1 MLWRIV
7 ILVSVAVMSFTSLRA
22 THIVGGEIYYDCLG
36 GNNYQVTLKVYR
48 DCINGIPPFDDPA
61 YIGVFDAVTGNL
73 VTSLILTQP
82 VITTITSTISVPCYA
97 PAPGSVCEEEAIYTT
112 QCNLPPNA
120 NGYML
125 VYQRCCR
132 NATIV
137 NLINPGGQGSS
148 IVCFMPPG
156 SQAVCNS
163 SARYNNYPPIYL
175 CIGIPLI
182 FDHSATD
189 PDGDSLVYELCAPY
203 NGADQNN
210 PMPQPPNPPPY
221 PSVTYVPPYTGS
233 APMSSAPALTCNPV
247 SGFLTGTPTMLGT
260 WVVAVCCKEY
270 RNGQLINIS
279 MRDFQF
285 TVLPCTPI
293 PVTGNININVAALNC
308 TGLTIPFQQSSV
320 NASNFLWNFGDPTTL
335 GDTSNTAN
343 PTYTYPAN
351 GTYTVTL
358 VINPYS
364 DCSDT
369 DVVVIN
375 VTQPPIAQFAAPP
388 PQCIETNNFSFT
400 AGGTFGPGAT
410 LSWNFGANA
419 NIPTSSS
426 ANPSGIIFNV
436 AGIFPV
442 TLTITENGCTS
453 TVTQNVTVYPM
464 PDALF
469 NTPNA
474 EGCVPHTVFFNDASI
489 TGVPLTYFWDFG
501 DGNTS
506 TQPNPSHTYTQV
518 GVYDVTL
525 IITATAG
532 CVAVDTFFMPGL
544 VVVNPV
550 PTAGFTVDSL
560 SVSIFD
566 PFITATDLS
575 SGADSCQLNWGDG
588 YVSTNMCNETHA
600 YWNYGQYTITQ
611 IVWNEYG
618 CPDTAQLRVEV
629 RPEHRFYIPNS
640 FTPNGDGLNDV
651 FIPAI
656 MGAEDYRFMIFDRW
670 GELIFESSDTDQGW
684 NGRYKGD
691 KCQQDVYVWKVEY
704 TNAATGEPANKIGH
718 VTLIR

>member
-1 MLWRIV
+1 MRWRLYILSCFALLWF
-7 ILVSVAVMSFTSLRA
+7 APLRA
-22 THIVGGEIYYDCLG
+22 THIVGGELYYDCLG
-36 GNNYQVTLKVYR
+36 NNNYQVTLKVYR

-61 YIGVFDAVTGNL
+61 SIGIFDAVTGAL
-73 VTSLILTQP
+73 VTDLVLTQP
-82 VITTITSTISVPCYA
+82 IINTITSTISVPCYV

-112 QCNLPPNA
+112 QCFLPPNT
-120 NGYML
+120 NGYMM

-137 NLINPGGQGSS
+137 NLVNPGGQGSS
-148 IVCFMPPG
+148 IVTYIPPA
-156 SQAVCNS
+156 SVAVCNS

-189 PDGDSLVYELCAPY
+189 PDGDSLAYELCAPY
-203 NGADQNN
+203 NGADQNV

-221 PSVTYVPPYTGS
+221 VPVTYVAPYTGS
-233 APMSSAPALTCNPV
+233 APMASNPALSCNV
-247 SGFLTGTPTMLGT
+247 NSGFLYGTPTMLGT

-270 RNGQLINIS
+270 RNGQLLNVS

-308 TGLTIPFQQSSV
+308 TGLTIPFQQQST
-320 NASNFLWNFGDPTTL
+320 NASIFLWNFGDPTTQA
-335 GDTSNTAN
+335 DTSNVAN

-358 VINPYS
+358 VINPYT

-369 DVVVIN
+369 DQVVIT
-375 VTQPPIAQFAAPP
+375 VTQPPLAQFAAPP
-388 PQCIETNNFSFT
+388 PQCIETNNFSFV
-400 AGGTFGPGAT
+400 AGGTYGPSAT
-410 LSWNFGANA
+410 LNWNFGPNA
-419 NIPTSSS
+419 NIPTSTQP
-426 ANPSGIIFNV
+426 NPSGIIFN
-436 AGIFPV
+436 APGTYPV

-453 TVTQNVTVYPM
+453 TATQNVIVYPM
-464 PDALF
+464 PDAMF
-469 NTPNA
+469 NTPDA
-474 EGCVPHTVFFNDASI
+474 EGCVPFTVQFNDASI

-506 TQPNPSHTYTQV
+506 TLPNPSHTYTQV
-518 GVYDVTL
+518 GVYDVML
-525 IITATAG
+525 IISATSG
-532 CVAVDTFFMPGL
+532 CVATDTFFMPGL

-550 PTAGFTVDSL
+550 PTAAFTVDSL

-575 SGADSCQLNWGDG
+575 TGADSCQLNWGDG

-600 YWNYGQYTITQ
+600 YWNYGEYTITQ

-629 RPEHRFYIPNS
+629 RPEHRFYIPNT

-651 FIPAI
+651 FMPAI
-656 MGAEDYRFMIFDRW
+656 MGAEDYRFLIFDRW
-670 GELIFESSDTDQGW
+670 GELIFDTQDADQGW
-684 NGRYKGD
+684 DGRYKGD

-704 TNAATGEPANKIGH
+704 TNAATGEGMSHIGH
-718 VTLIR
+718 VNLIR